1 MTALDKKTLI
11 ILTRLIEK
19 LEAKQVDE
27 TITFEESA
35 TMIRLI
41 DQAEYI
47 LSL

>member
-1 MTALDKKTLI
+1 MTAQDKQTLS

-27 TITFEESA
+27 TITFDESA
-35 TMIRLI
+35 TMFRLI
-41 DQAEYI
+41 EQAEYL